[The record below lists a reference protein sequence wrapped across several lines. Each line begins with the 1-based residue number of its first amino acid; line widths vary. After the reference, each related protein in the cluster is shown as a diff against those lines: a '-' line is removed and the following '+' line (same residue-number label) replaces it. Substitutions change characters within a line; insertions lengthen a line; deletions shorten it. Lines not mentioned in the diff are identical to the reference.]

1 MTYYINA
8 AGEPIPKFT
17 NLDGNPVERTPHT
30 YPYNFD
36 QHVIWISEKFKE
48 NKIYSATYS
57 DRMLEWDIEKFSRC
71 SQEIFGDQKQCF
83 DDRDPK
89 DIENFLI
96 KYFGHKLNLVAIE
109 KCCNLSTGYPI
120 WIFHFEDKSKSKK

>member
-1 MTYYINA
+1 MTYYTNA
-8 AGEPIPKFT
+8 DGYPIPMLT
-17 NLDGNPVERTPHT
+17 DLDGNPVERTPHT
-30 YPYNFD
+30 HPYNFD
-36 QHVIWISEKFKE
+36 QHVIWISEKFKK

-71 SQEIFGDQKQCF
+71 SQEIFGDQKQYF

-96 KYFGHKLNLVAIE
+96 KYFGHKLKLVAIE